1 MSPRDPVPT
10 ALVGR
15 EDELSRLRSAVR
27 RTPAFVQVEGEAGV
41 GKSRLVRELIGSVD
55 AGGPTV
61 LVGHCQ
67 HLREPFILGAV
78 LEALRRARGR
88 LARCGALNP
97 VTSVLRTAVPE
108 LADVLPPLPRE
119 IGDPVFDRHLL
130 FRAIREVL
138 VAVGPALLVIED
150 LHWADD
156 GTLQLLRFLMADP
169 PPTLAV
175 LVTYRREDVP
185 WGMPLGAAYRPGAGV
200 TAEILPLKPLDTA
213 QVRILAAVVLGV
225 ETVSAEFAAVLHEHT
240 AGLPFVVEEVL
251 RSVRPGQAAID
262 GVDVRWWSERGEV
275 PVLLR
280 ESVAERLAG
289 LSEDAGCL
297 ARAAAAFAIPASIEV
312 LGEVAGL
319 SGDRLKAAVDEVLAC
334 ALLHDAGDGTCAFRH
349 ALARQAVYGTMSS
362 IERKDL
368 HRRAVRL
375 LAAIDPPPLV
385 QLAEHSRLAHQ
396 RADWLAYGEAAADQA
411 LAVSDAM
418 TASPLLRL
426 LLAEPALS
434 GADVDRLGVKLGEA
448 ALLGLDVPSS
458 ASVLKRLLIDDRL
471 SAGARGQV
479 RMQLGLLLARYSDA
493 LVEGRAQLELAVDEL
508 GGRPDLAAKCMSAL
522 AVPFSGDVP
531 LSSLAPW
538 MRKADAAIDQ
548 CADQEQRISLIANVV
563 GGLVAIGDPDT
574 DERLATL
581 PALGRTLGEQRQIAR
596 AHCNLGD
603 SLTLIGRFDAAD
615 EYLRFGVKAAE
626 ESGAL
631 YVLSTARSTRIRLDW
646 FTGAWEGLAER
657 AASLLAEY
665 RELTAV
671 AAELN
676 LVLGQLALARGE
688 WEAARTHLLETGV
701 RTPRAAITPIALGGS
716 AGLTRLALRDDDVVL
731 AVVEADAGVALL
743 RRKEVWAWAGE
754 LAPAAVDAYLAA
766 GRVLDAEELVRSA
779 TEGISGL
786 IAPMAA
792 AALHTCRGALEQ
804 HAGGTGAEHH
814 AAAARAYQ
822 GMGAPYLAALAWE
835 RAEAHR
841 LSTGGDAAITAYT
854 QCAERYQALG
864 AVHDAA
870 RCRHLLRSLG
880 ITTPS
885 RQGRRGYGDSLSP
898 REREVARLLAAGHT
912 NNEIAETL
920 FLSSRTVEQ
929 HTSRVLRKLRLS
941 SRREIRTADLRW

>member
-1 MSPRDPVPT
+1 MAPHDPVPT

-15 EDELSRLRSAVR
+15 EDELGRLRSAVR
-27 RTPAFVQVEGEAGV
+27 RTPALVQVEGEAGV
-41 GKSRLVRELIGSVD
+41 GKSRLVRELVD
-55 AGGPTV
+55 STGPGGPTV
-61 LVGHCQ
+61 LVGYCQ

-78 LEALRRARGR
+78 LEALRRVRGR
-88 LARCGALNP
+88 LQRCGPLNP
-97 VTSVLRTAVPE
+97 VTSALRAAAPE
-108 LADVLPPLPRE
+108 LADLLPPLPPE

-138 VAVGPALLVIED
+138 AAVGPVLLVIED

-169 PPTLAV
+169 PPELAV
-175 LVTYRREDVP
+175 LVTYRREDLP

-200 TAEILPLKPLDTA
+200 TAEILPLEPLDTA
-213 QVRILAAVVLGV
+213 NVRILASVLLGV
-225 ETVSAEFAAVLHEHT
+225 DAVSAEFAATLHEHT
-240 AGLPFVVEEVL
+240 AGLPFVIEEVL
-251 RSVRPGQAAID
+251 RSVPVDRTAVD
-262 GVDVRWWSERGEV
+262 GPAVRWPDRGEV

-289 LSEDAGCL
+289 LSPAAGAL
-297 ARAAAAFAIPASIEV
+297 ARAAAAFAIPAPIEV

-319 SGDRLKAAVDEVLAC
+319 AGDRLRAAVDEVLAC
-334 ALLHDAGDGTCAFRH
+334 ALLHDAGEGTCAFRH
-349 ALARQAVYGTMSS
+349 VLARQAVYGSMSS
-362 IERKDL
+362 IERREL
-368 HRRAVRL
+368 HRRAARL
-375 LAAIDPPPLV
+375 LAAVVPQPLV

-396 RADWLAYGEAAADQA
+396 RADWLSYGEAAADQA

-458 ASVLKRLLIDDRL
+458 ASVLKRLLVDGRL
-471 SAGARGQV
+471 SDAARGHV
-479 RMQLGLLLARYSDA
+479 RMQLGLLLSRCSDA

-508 GGRPDLAAKCMSAL
+508 GGHPDLAAKCMSAL
-522 AVPFSGDVP
+522 AVPFTGDTP
-531 LSSLAPW
+531 LPSLAAW

-548 CADQEQRISLIANVV
+548 CSDQQQRISLMANVV
-563 GGLVAIGDPDT
+563 GALVAVGDPAAD
-574 DERLATL
+574 DRL
-581 PALGRTLGEQRQIAR
+581 PALPAVGRTLGEQREIAR

-603 SLTLIGRFDAAD
+603 SLTMTGRFDAAG

-626 ESGAL
+626 DSGAL

-646 FTGAWEGLAER
+646 FTGAWDGLAER
-657 AASLLAEY
+657 ARSLLAEY
-665 RELTAV
+665 RELTAI
-671 AAELN
+671 ATELN
-676 LVLGQLALARGE
+676 LVLGQVALVRGE
-688 WEAARTHLLETGV
+688 WDAARAHLLETGV
-701 RTPRAAITPIALGGS
+701 RTPRDAITHIALGGS
-716 AGLTRLALRDDDVVL
+716 AGLIRLALRDDDVVL

-766 GRVLDAEELVRSA
+766 GRVLDAEDLVRSA
-779 TEGISGL
+779 TEGLRGTV
-786 IAPMAA
+786 APLAA
-792 AALHTCRGALEQ
+792 AALRSCRGALED
-804 HAGGTGAEHH
+804 HAGRSGAEHH
-814 AAAARAYQ
+814 AAAARAYED
-822 GMGAPYLAALAWE
+822 MGAPYLAALAWE
-835 RAEAHR
+835 RAQAH
-841 LSTGGDAAITAYT
+841 LLDAGGDRAVAAYS
-854 QCAERYQALG
+854 QCAERYHALG
-864 AVHDAA
+864 ATHDAA

-885 RQGRRGYGDSLSP
+885 RQGRRGYGNSLSP

-920 FLSSRTVEQ
+920 FLSPRTVEQ
-929 HTSRVLRKLRLS
+929 HASRVLRKLNVA
-941 SRREIRTADLRW
+941 SRREIRTAALER